1 MTPDLDAEID
11 RNLFAF
17 LPQIPT
23 LLEQHRGE
31 YALLRDQ
38 HIISLHKRLSEA
50 LAAAEAKFPDELF
63 SIQQVTD
70 KPIEQGFFGY
80 ADHSR

>member
-1 MTPDLDAEID
+1 MSSDIETEID

-17 LPQIPT
+17 LPEIPK
-23 LLEQHRGE
+23 LIERHRNK

-38 HIISLHKRLSEA
+38 KIDGLYTRLSEA
-50 LAAAEAKFPDELF
+50 LRAAHTKFPDGLF

-70 KPIEQGFFGY
+70 KPVELGFFNY